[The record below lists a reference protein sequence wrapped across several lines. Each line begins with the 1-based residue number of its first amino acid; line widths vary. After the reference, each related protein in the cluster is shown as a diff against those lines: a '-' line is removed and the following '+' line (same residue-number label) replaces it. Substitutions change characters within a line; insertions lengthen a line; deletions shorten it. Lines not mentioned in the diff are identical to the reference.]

1 MNNLRQINTISYAL
15 CLQEQRFRSELVKTN
30 MQIEKR
36 MLAIQKIIAYQRE
49 YIDSNKYRLSHAVPL
64 LEKNLYAFSQK
75 ISLLIVFEEKE
86 IFKLNRIRKN
96 LIDKI
101 DDIEKKIKLMA
112 MFKRRI
118 TDVKNQQDELRE
130 QHQADDLSTL
140 KSSEHDNE

>member
-86 IFKLNRIRKN
+86 IFKL
-96 LIDKI
+96 
-101 DDIEKKIKLMA
+101 MA